1 MSEYNQSGFYGGAIS
16 AEEFAASLGLEER
29 SGSCL
34 QQQEEATD
42 RPCGR
47 PGGHKVCCFEVEPC
61 PGPRPPVVEESCC
74 CKEAFRA
81 ALGLLCDPALS
92 ELLDFE
98 ATAFFTPHY
107 GAGAAVTESVPTDTP
122 ADNLAAD
129 PAGAFL
135 RMSLCSRDL
144 LDIRAPLY
152 TMPDTATGLTA
163 AQVSLCQLTGV
174 VVQLAEAAAE
184 GDLSPEEVA
193 ARNFRLLKR
202 LLTQRI
208 SPCGC
213 EMSSPSCPC
222 GREDC
227 CCADGLLAA
236 LSERNL
242 SRRVSLAAGPLLL
255 SGVTLLGRVGHVLVL
270 ANDADQRIYFV
281 CVNGVEFLV

>member
-1 MSEYNQSGFYGGAIS
+1 
-16 AEEFAASLGLEER
+16 
-29 SGSCL
+29 
-34 QQQEEATD
+34 
-42 RPCGR
+42 
-47 PGGHKVCCFEVEPC
+47 
-61 PGPRPPVVEESCC
+61 
-74 CKEAFRA
+74 
-81 ALGLLCDPALS
+81 
-92 ELLDFE
+92 
-98 ATAFFTPHY
+98 
-107 GAGAAVTESVPTDTP
+107 
-122 ADNLAAD
+122 
-129 PAGAFL
+129 
-135 RMSLCSRDL
+135 
-144 LDIRAPLY
+144 
-152 TMPDTATGLTA
+152 MPDTATGLTA

-174 VVQLAEAAAE
+174 VVQLAGAAAE